1 MSRKILGIDIRNHF
15 LSAVILNSSLREYRV
30 DDYIHLPFS
39 DPDDPEKGLAAAL
52 ETLTGKMDF
61 AGSDC
66 VVSIPAGLFTF
77 RNLQVPFNNSKK
89 IRMVL
94 PFELEPTLP
103 YAVDDLVV
111 DFHPLNGSPDGEQT
125 ELIAAAI
132 EKNRLTPYI
141 EALASIQ
148 VDPEKLTLSGL
159 PTALCLAHQADL
171 EEDQLFI
178 EIDEA
183 SGTLFMLAGDSLQL
197 IRSFPLP
204 PAGPSKAK
212 MLSAQIQQTLSA
224 FQESSEL
231 NLQPL
236 EVVASGIG
244 LDEANMAA
252 DISKALNIPVKAA
265 SMADRLG
272 IPVESY
278 TGNPWIPAQ
287 MDNAL
292 ALTLMEVEGL
302 EALNFHKGQFAAQ
315 KFLSKHKSPLI
326 KTGILA
332 AAVLALMFFNVLMQT
347 YTVNKQVRGIERQM
361 TQIFKA
367 TFPEVKT
374 IRYPY
379 PEMQARMRETKKNAA
394 FQAEAGPHIRSID
407 ILNSISEKI
416 PANIKVDF
424 TRLVIQPENVVI
436 SGTTD
441 TFNSVDDIKSRL
453 EQIQYFKK
461 VTISS
466 SNIDRSGE
474 EVRFILKVAL

>member
-1 MSRKILGIDIRNHF
+1 MSRKVLGIDIRNHF

-30 DDYIHLPFS
+30 DDYIHLPFPDS
-39 DPDDPEKGLAAAL
+39 DDPEKGLAAAL

-111 DFHPLNGSPDGEQT
+111 DFHPLNGSPDGEKT

-141 EALASIQ
+141 EALASIE

-159 PTALCLAHQADL
+159 PTALCLAQQADL

-178 EIDEA
+178 EIDET
-183 SGTLFMLAGDSLQL
+183 SGTLFMLAGDGLQL

-292 ALTLMEVEGL
+292 ALALMEVEGF

-416 PANIKVDF
+416 PDNIKVDF

>member
-1 MSRKILGIDIRNHF
+1 MSRKVLGIDIRNHF
-15 LSAVILNSSLREYRV
+15 LSAVILTSSLREYRV
-30 DDYIHLPFS
+30 DDYIHLPFP

-111 DFHPLNGSPDGEQT
+111 DFHPLNGSPDGEKT

-292 ALTLMEVEGL
+292 ALALMEVEGF

-394 FQAEAGPHIRSID
+394 FQTEAGPHIRSID

-416 PANIKVDF
+416 PDNIKVDF

>member
-1 MSRKILGIDIRNHF
+1 MSRKVLGIDIRNH
-15 LSAVILNSSLREYRV
+15 SVNAVLLNSSLREYRV
-30 DDYIHLPFS
+30 DDYIHLAFS
-39 DPDDPEKGLAAAL
+39 DPDDPEKGLTAAL
-52 ETLTGKMDF
+52 EILTEKMDLS
-61 AGSDC
+61 GSDY
-66 VVSIPAGLFTF
+66 VVSIPAGHFTF
-77 RNLQVPFNNSKK
+77 RNLQVPFNNTKK

-111 DFHPLNGSPDGEQT
+111 DFQPLNGSLEGDQT

-141 EALASIQ
+141 EALASIE
-148 VDPEKLTLSGL
+148 VDPEKLTFSGL
-159 PTALCLAHQADL
+159 PTALCLAHQAEL
-171 EEDQLFI
+171 EEEQLFI

-183 SGTLFMLAGDSLQL
+183 AGTLFMLAGDRLQL
-197 IRSFPLP
+197 VRSFPLP
-204 PAGPSKAK
+204 TAGPSKAK
-212 MLSAQIQQTLSA
+212 LLCAQIQQTLAA
-224 FQESSEL
+224 FQESSDL
-231 NLQPL
+231 NLQPI

-244 LDEANMAA
+244 LDETNMAA
-252 DISKALNIPVKAA
+252 YISKALNIPVTAA
-265 SMADRLG
+265 SVADRLN

-292 ALTLMEVEGL
+292 ALTLMEVESFDT
-302 EALNFHKGQFAAQ
+302 LNFHKGQFAAQ
-315 KFLSKHKSPLI
+315 KFLSKHKTPLI

-332 AAVLALMFFNVLMQT
+332 AAVLVLMFFNVLMGT
-347 YTVNKQVRGIERQM
+347 YTINKQVRGIEQQM
-361 TQIFKA
+361 NQIFKA

-379 PEMQARMRETKKNAA
+379 QEMQARMRETQKNAA
-394 FQAEAGPHIRSID
+394 FQAETGPHIRSID
-407 ILNSISEKI
+407 ILNSISENI
-416 PANIKVDF
+416 PNNIKVDF
-424 TRLVIQPENVVI
+424 TRLVIQPENVLI

-453 EQIQYFKK
+453 EQIQYFEK

-466 SNIDRSGE
+466 ANIDRSG
-474 EVRFILKVAL
+474 

>member
-1 MSRKILGIDIRNHF
+1 MSRKVLGIDIRNHF
-15 LSAVILNSSLREYRV
+15 LSAVILTSSLREYRV
-30 DDYIHLPFS
+30 DDYIHLPFP

-111 DFHPLNGSPDGEQT
+111 DFHPLNGSPDGEKT

-292 ALTLMEVEGL
+292 ALALMEVEGF

-347 YTVNKQVRGIERQM
+347 YTVNKQVRGIEHQM

-394 FQAEAGPHIRSID
+394 FQTEAGPHIRSID
-407 ILNSISEKI
+407 ILNNISEKI
-416 PANIKVDF
+416 PDNIKVDF

>member
-15 LSAVILNSSLREYRV
+15 LSAVLLNSSLREYRV

-39 DPDDPEKGLAAAL
+39 DPDDSEKGLAAAL
-52 ETLTGKMDF
+52 EILTEKLDL

-111 DFHPLNGSPDGEQT
+111 DFVPLNGSPDGEQT

-178 EIDEA
+178 EIDET
-183 SGTLFMLAGDSLQL
+183 SGTLFMLAGDNLQL

-204 PAGPSKAK
+204 PAGPYKAK

-252 DISKALNIPVKAA
+252 DISKALDIPVKAA
-265 SMADRLG
+265 SMADRMG
-272 IPVESY
+272 IPVESD

-292 ALTLMEVEGL
+292 ALALMEVEGL

-453 EQIQYFKK
+453 EQIQYFEK

>member
-15 LSAVILNSSLREYRV
+15 LSAVILTSSLREYRV
-30 DDYIHLPFS
+30 DDYIHLPFP

-111 DFHPLNGSPDGEQT
+111 DFHPLNGSPDGEKT

-292 ALTLMEVEGL
+292 ALALMEVEGF

-347 YTVNKQVRGIERQM
+347 YTVNKQVRGIEHQM
-361 TQIFKA
+361 IQIFKA

-394 FQAEAGPHIRSID
+394 FQTEAGPHIRSID

-416 PANIKVDF
+416 PDNIKVDF

-474 EVRFILKVAL
+474 EVRFILKMAL

>member
-1 MSRKILGIDIRNHF
+1 MSRKVLGIDIRNHF
-15 LSAVILNSSLREYRV
+15 LSAVILNSSLRDYRV

-39 DPDDPEKGLAAAL
+39 DPDDPEKGLAAVL
-52 ETLTGKMDF
+52 ETLAEKLDL

-111 DFHPLNGSPDGEQT
+111 DFHPLNDSPDGEQT

-132 EKNRLTPYI
+132 EKHRLTPYI
-141 EALASIQ
+141 EALASIE
-148 VDPEKLTLSGL
+148 VNPEKLTLSGL
-159 PTALCLAHQADL
+159 PTALCLAHQAEL

-178 EIDEA
+178 EIDETSA
-183 SGTLFMLAGDSLQL
+183 TLFMLAGDVLQL

-204 PAGPSKAK
+204 AAGASKAK
-212 MLSAQIQQTLSA
+212 MISAQIQQTLA
-224 FQESSEL
+224 ALQESSEL

-236 EVVASGIG
+236 EVLASGIG

-252 DISKALNIPVKAA
+252 DISKVLNIPVKAA
-265 SMADRLG
+265 SIADRLG

-292 ALTLMEVEGL
+292 ALALMEVEGFK
-302 EALNFHKGQFAAQ
+302 ALNFHKGQFAAQ
-315 KFLSKHKSPLI
+315 KFLTKHKTPLI

-332 AAVLALMFFNVLMQT
+332 AAVLVLMFFNVLMQT
-347 YTVNKQVRGIERQM
+347 YTVNKQVRGIEHQM
-361 TQIFKA
+361 VQIFKA

-374 IRYPY
+374 VRYPY
-379 PEMQARMRETKKNAA
+379 PEMQARMRESKKNAA
-394 FQAEAGPHIRSID
+394 FQTEAGPHIRSID

-416 PANIKVDF
+416 PDNIKVDL
-424 TRLVIQPENVVI
+424 TRLVIQPGNVII

-441 TFNSVDDIKSRL
+441 AFNSVEDIKSRL

-466 SNIDRSGE
+466 SNLDRSGN
-474 EVRFILKVAL
+474 EVRFMLKVAL